1 MGATG
6 FEGSTL
12 RYQFTSPIMVGYE
25 VDRQFTEQPGPDGPL
40 RLSGDWDV
48 GTFTV
53 NNNTIRFEMG
63 SFGVGFAPGEQF
75 IISDNGSDDVPDILG
90 VSITAS
96 SLSWLTNSNISFDA
110 QSIAITIPGNYSWN
124 AWGLLEISVT
134 FAVPPVINNPDPT
147 EPVLLSGTSGDDFLK
162 GTDGED
168 RIEGGA
174 GNDSIFAG
182 HGDDIVNGGAGDDVI
197 GGGTG
202 ADVLRG
208 DAGNDTFFG
217 GNGNDFI
224 YGGDGDDVAWGGRG
238 ADMMRGDA
246 GNDVLGGGLG
256 RDMLYGGNGA
266 DTLYGGADNDRLMGD
281 AGNDTLFGGEGDDD
295 LSGGAG
301 NDVMWG
307 GAGSDTFI
315 FGKNEGSDIIG
326 SFNAKDGDRI
336 DLGSQTYTV
345 SENDQGFAVLELS
358 GGGTII
364 LNGIDTGNVS
374 ADWFLAA

>member
-1 MGATG
+1 MSFTG
-6 FEGSTL
+6 NTIHYSY
-12 RYQFTSPIMVGYE
+12 RVPE
-25 VDRQFTEQPGPDGPL
+25 VDHHH
-40 RLSGDWDV
+40 SGSPERDIIV
-48 GTFTV
+48 SSGSEGVFEVEGTPF
-53 NNNTIRFEMG
+53 
-63 SFGVGFAPGEQF
+63 
-75 IISDNGSDDVPDILG
+75 
-90 VSITAS
+90 
-96 SLSWLTNSNISFDA
+96 
-110 QSIAITIPGNYSWN
+110 
-124 AWGLLEISVT
+124 LLEISDYDIEITTTNSTLWIDSSYNGPMFEDLIDNLAPIDGFSLDTSIAGLDNSDIVYGENYIGINWGNLSFVPGDYIRITVNFAPVT
-134 FAVPPVINNPDPT
+134 HTPEKPD
-147 EPVLLSGTSGDDFLK
+147 PVLLPGTSGDDFLK

-217 GNGNDFI
+217 ANGNDFI
-224 YGGDGDDVAWGGRG
+224 YGGDDNDVAWGGRG

-256 RDMLYGGNGA
+256 RDALYGGNGA
-266 DTLYGGADNDRLMGD
+266 DTLYGGADNDRLLGD
-281 AGNDTLFGGEGDDD
+281 DGNDTLFGGEGDDD

-301 NDVMWG
+301 NDVLWG

-358 GGGTII
+358 GGGTIT
-364 LNGIDTGNVS
+364 LNGIDIGDVS